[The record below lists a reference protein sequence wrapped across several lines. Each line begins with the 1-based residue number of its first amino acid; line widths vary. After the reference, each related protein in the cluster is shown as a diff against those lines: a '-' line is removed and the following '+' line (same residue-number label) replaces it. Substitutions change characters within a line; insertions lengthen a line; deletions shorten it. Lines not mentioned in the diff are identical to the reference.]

1 MAKPKFK
8 TVVASLDDVAEEFHF
23 LYEEGAGRFEGSYV
37 LSGQVFEPVDG
48 YEVAD
53 VKKQQSAL
61 DKERKAKSR
70 TGGNREKLQQEH
82 DAALEQ
88 IEELQ
93 AQLAEL
99 QEGGGGA
106 KPADGDALELAIQKA
121 TKKLKADFEATQRE
135 LTERV
140 EALTGERD
148 TYRERARSGDLRLML
163 SDAFDAS
170 ADGERYTPRS
180 RKAAERVMRDFLKF
194 EEDEDGNEVLRIL
207 DPVDGSSP
215 LAGQAKGGVR
225 ADATARDLLRA
236 LAKHQDYAELFTVE
250 APSGSGAAQARR
262 GQNAPVSNGRRRVVT
277 PEELAD
283 FSTFAAIQR
292 DADANGVELVI
303 PEAQ

>member
-8 TVVASLDDVAEEFHF
+8 TVVSSLDDVAEEFHF

-93 AQLAEL
+93 AKLEEL
-99 QEGGGGA
+99 QGA
-106 KPADGDALELAIQKA
+106 GDGKPADGDALEVAIQKA

-140 EALTGERD
+140 EALSGERD
-148 TYRERARSGDLRLML
+148 SYRERARSGDLRSML
-163 SDAFDAS
+163 SEAFDS
-170 ADGERYTPRS
+170 SSDGERYVPRS

-194 EEDEDGNEVLRIL
+194 EEDEDGNEVLRII
-207 DPVDGSSP
+207 DPSDGSSP
-215 LAGQAKGGVR
+215 LAGPAKGGVR
-225 ADATARDLLRA
+225 ADATARDLLKA
-236 LAKHQDYAELFTVE
+236 LAKHQDFAELFTVE
-250 APSGSGAAQARR
+250 TPGGSGAAQARR
-262 GQNAPVSNGRRRVVT
+262 GNTAVSSNGRRRVVT

-283 FSTFAAIQR
+283 FSTFRSIR
-292 DADANGVELVI
+292 KDAEANGVELVI